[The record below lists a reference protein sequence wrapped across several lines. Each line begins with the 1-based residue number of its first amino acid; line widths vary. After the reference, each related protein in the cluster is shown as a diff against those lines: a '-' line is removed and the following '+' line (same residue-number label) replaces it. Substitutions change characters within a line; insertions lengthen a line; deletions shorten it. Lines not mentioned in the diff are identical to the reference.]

1 LAKELDGESRYGYRK
16 VSSLSMDVQEG
27 KGTSDELGGDPL
39 KSWLDPD
46 NVANVD
52 LIDDSGTAQVHPELF
67 CHTLVEECINGGV
80 KLIKGTAMSVKTTDQ
95 DTHLI
100 QYNNEGG
107 QIMADRVVLCT
118 GPWSGKVCKELFEI
132 DVPIHE
138 LAGHS
143 IVLRTSKL
151 LPPLAIFASV
161 QDKSRSSTTT
171 PELFSRP
178 DGTIYI
184 AGENC
189 ESRK

>member
-1 LAKELDGESRYGYRK
+1 MAKELDGESRYGYRK

-27 KGTSDELGGDPL
+27 NGKSDQLDSDPL
-39 KSWLDPD
+39 KSWLDPN

-52 LIDDSGTAQVHPELF
+52 LIDDSGTAQVHPEFF
-67 CHTLVEECINGGV
+67 CHTLHKECIKGGV
-80 KLIKGTAMSVKTTDQ
+80 KLIKGRAMSVKTTDQ
-95 DTHLI
+95 GSHVI
-100 QYNNEGG
+100 QYGNEGRE
-107 QIMADRVVLCT
+107 IEADRVVLCT
-118 GPWSGKVCKELFEI
+118 GPWSGKVAKELFDI

-143 IVLRTSKL
+143 IVLRTSNP

-161 QDKSRSSTTT
+161 QDKSSSSTTT